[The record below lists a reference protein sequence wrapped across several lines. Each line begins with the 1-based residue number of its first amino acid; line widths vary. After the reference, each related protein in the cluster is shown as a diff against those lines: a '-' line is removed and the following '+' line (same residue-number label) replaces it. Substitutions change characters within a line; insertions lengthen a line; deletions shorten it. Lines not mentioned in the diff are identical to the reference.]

1 MTQYVLIKYKFPETK
16 LDGKSL
22 TIAGWGRTNFSTKVT
37 PRSLLK
43 TQVEV
48 VSNEDCREE
57 TLWKTRKRHS
67 IEKHMFC
74 AIGQS
79 AKNGTLVRDA
89 CLGDSG
95 GPATETTDSGQ
106 HLVQGIVSFGYHCG
120 HKDYPGVYTRVGR
133 YINWVG
139 YRTRDACYCNS

>member
-1 MTQYVLIKYKFPETK
+1 MFSFERQVLLLPAVVDYFGLEPHLFTQYVLIEYKFPETK
-16 LDGKSL
+16 LDGQSL

-89 CLGDSG
+89 CLVRDIKI
-95 GPATETTDSGQ
+95 
-106 HLVQGIVSFGYHCG
+106 LSFQLF
-120 HKDYPGVYTRVGR
+120 
-133 YINWVG
+133 
-139 YRTRDACYCNS
+139 

>member
-1 MTQYVLIKYKFPETK
+1 MIDYKFPETK

-48 VSNEDCREE
+48 VSNKGCREE

-79 AKNGTLVRDA
+79 AKNGTSVRDA
-89 CLGDSG
+89 CLVRDIRI
-95 GPATETTDSGQ
+95 
-106 HLVQGIVSFGYHCG
+106 LSFQLFF
-120 HKDYPGVYTRVGR
+120 PPLFR
-133 YINWVG
+133 
-139 YRTRDACYCNS
+139 